1 MKESQLQSLIL
12 LALSKA
18 GCKVWRC
25 ETAGAW
31 VGRTIHRVGD
41 TVTLADARMIH
52 AGLTKGGSDIIGIA
66 PDGRFLAVEVK
77 TETGRVRPEQT
88 VFLDVVR
95 KAGGIAG
102 IARSVDEALALLKQC

>member
-12 LALSKA
+12 LALSEA
-18 GCKVWRC
+18 GCKIWRC
-25 ETAGAW
+25 ETAGVW
-31 VGRTIHRVGD
+31 VGVVIHRSNA
-41 TVTLADARMIH
+41 TVTLAEARMIQ

-77 TETGRVRPEQT
+77 TPTGRIRPEQT

-102 IARSVDEALALLKQC
+102 VARSVEEALRLIQQ

>member
-12 LALSKA
+12 LALSEA

-25 ETAGAW
+25 ETAGVW
-31 VGRTIHRVGD
+31 VGRVIHRTGGS
-41 TVTLADARMIH
+41 VTLADARMIQ
-52 AGLTKGGSDIIGIA
+52 AGLTKGGADIIGIA

-77 TETGRVRPEQT
+77 TETGRIRPEQE
-88 VFLDVVR
+88 VFLQVAR

-102 IARSVDEALALLKQC
+102 IARSVEQALDLLKQ